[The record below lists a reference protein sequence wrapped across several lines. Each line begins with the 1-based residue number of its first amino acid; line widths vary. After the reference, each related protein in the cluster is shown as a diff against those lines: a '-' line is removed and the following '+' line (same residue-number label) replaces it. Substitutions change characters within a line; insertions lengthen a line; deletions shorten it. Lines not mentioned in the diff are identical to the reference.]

1 MKKLLLVLLAL
12 PMIGFGQF
20 TYVPDDNFEQALI
33 NLGYDTFLDNNVTTA
48 SIDTVTYLN
57 IDNQGIADL
66 TGISDFT
73 SLATLHCDN
82 NQLSSLVVLNQS
94 LLNLSCANNQ
104 MLNLDVSNNGGF
116 GSLISIDCSFN
127 QLTSLLVINNIN
139 LNYLN
144 CSNNLLTTLN
154 FGNTTLFD
162 LNCSYNLFTEL
173 DVSSCNALVS
183 LNCSNN
189 DLNTLDV
196 RNGNNVNITNA
207 NFNSTLNSN
216 LNCIDVDNPPYSI
229 ANWLNI
235 DAWSSFSINCPP
247 VVFGCTDLL
256 ACNYNSLATIDD
268 GSCVYL
274 TTSIITTNI
283 TCFNYDDGDATTYPS
298 GGTPFTVGAPYTY
311 LWNTVPW
318 QTTQTATNL
327 PAGTF
332 ICTITDANGCEV
344 FDTVTIIESASA
356 LANFLTILSPDILC
370 FGDSTGTITTFAS
383 GGQAPYTYSWSG
395 PNSYASTNDTIS
407 NLLAGTYSVIVT
419 DSLSCEVYDTVYIS
433 EPPLLGMSNTMS
445 GCDSV
450 LIGNYYYSISG
461 AYTDT
466 LTSVNGCDSVVNTY
480 LTIEQNTSSYDTL
493 SVNASIVWNGMPLN
507 ISGDY
512 SVTLPNSA
520 GCDSIA
526 NLNLTVTTTGI
537 SDIANNK
544 SKLIKITDML
554 GQETP
559 YRRNTP
565 LFYIYDD
572 GTVEKKVVI
581 E

>member
-1 MKKLLLVLLAL
+1 MKKLLLILIAL

-33 NLGYDTFLDNNVTTA
+33 NLGYDTFLDDNVTTA

-66 TGISDFT
+66 TGIADFT
-73 SLATLHCDN
+73 SLATLSCNN
-82 NQLSSLVVLNQS
+82 NQLSSLVVLNPS
-94 LLNLSCANNQ
+94 LLNLSCTNNQ
-104 MLNLDVSNNGGF
+104 MLNLDVSNNGVN
-116 GSLISIDCSFN
+116 GSLVSVDCSFN
-127 QLTSLLVINNIN
+127 QLTSLLIINNIN

-144 CSNNLLTTLN
+144 CSNNLLTTLA

-247 VVFGCTDLL
+247 VVFGCTDSLS
-256 ACNYNSLATIDD
+256 CNYDPFATIDD
-268 GSCVYL
+268 GSCFY
-274 TTSIITTNI
+274 S
-283 TCFNYDDGDATTYPS
+283 YS
-298 GGTPFTVGAPYTY
+298 GIYV
-311 LWNTVPW
+311 
-318 QTTQTATNL
+318 NL
-327 PAGTF
+327 
-332 ICTITDANGCEV
+332 
-344 FDTVTIIESASA
+344 
-356 LANFLTILSPDILC
+356 
-370 FGDSTGTITTFAS
+370 
-383 GGQAPYTYSWSG
+383 G
-395 PNSYASTNDTIS
+395 P
-407 NLLAGTYSVIVT
+407 
-419 DSLSCEVYDTVYIS
+419 
-433 EPPLLGMSNTMS
+433 
-445 GCDSV
+445 GCDS
-450 LIGNYYYSISG
+450 LIVGNMVFYSLGAGVYADTIPIS
-461 AYTDT
+461 
-466 LTSVNGCDSVVNTY
+466 NGCDSIVIYTFDIN
-480 LTIEQNTSSYDTL
+480 QSTSSYDTL
-493 SVNASIVWNGMPLN
+493 SVTTSVYTWNSIT
-507 ISGDY
+507 ITTSGDY
-512 SVTLPNSA
+512 SDTLINTA

-526 NLNLTVTTTGI
+526 YLNLTITNTTGLL
-537 SDIANNK
+537 DVTNTEK
-544 SKLIKITDML
+544 TLLKITDML

-572 GTVEKKVVI
+572 GTVEKRIVI